1 MSAMASSGTGTVY
14 FTASVV
20 GKKDYLA
27 NYLAIIDIL
36 KKKGYLVQSDHILKV
51 NEPDI
56 HMKTREERLKF
67 HEQLERW
74 IKNCDFM
81 VVESSFPS
89 ISVGYEISLALQQR
103 KPVLMLYST
112 NSPPSLFAYHTDE
125 KLTSEKYTLDT
136 VEGIISGFVGYVQG
150 ASDTRFTFFI
160 TPQIATYLENVSKR
174 EKMPKSVYLRKLI
187 EAHIAKH
194 PLK

>member
-1 MSAMASSGTGTVY
+1 MVRTSAPKVY

-20 GKKDYLA
+20 GKK
-27 NYLAIIDIL
+27 NYLSNYHAILNAL
-36 KKKGYLVQSDHILKV
+36 KKKGCQIQSDHILNV
-51 NEPDI
+51 NESDI

-67 HEQLERW
+67 HSQLEHW
-74 IKNCDFM
+74 IQSCDFM
-81 VVESSFPS
+81 VVEASFPS
-89 ISVGYEISLALQQR
+89 ISVGYEISLALQHR

-112 NSPPSLFAYHTDE
+112 NDPPSLFAYHTDE
-125 KLTSEKYTLDT
+125 RLASEKYTLDT
-136 VEGIISGFVGYVQG
+136 VESIVNDFVGYVQG
-150 ASDTRFTFFI
+150 AADTRFTFFV
-160 TPQIATYLENVSKR
+160 TPQIARYLERVSKE